1 MNSFAER
8 LAVIEKLLAKIIEI
22 EVEVE
27 KHFSNSVAMEIGVR
41 LDEVYDILLREKGEI
56 LKNWWKMQ
64 KINKKINR
72 VGGD

>member
-1 MNSFAER
+1 MNSFAEK

-41 LDEVYDILLREKGEI
+41 LDEIYDILLREKGEI

-64 KINKKINR
+64 KINKKNK
-72 VGGD
+72 

>member
-41 LDEVYDILLREKGEI
+41 LD
-56 LKNWWKMQ
+56 
-64 KINKKINR
+64 
-72 VGGD
+72 

>member
-1 MNSFAER
+1 MNSFAEK

-41 LDEVYDILLREKGEI
+41 LDEIYDILLREKGEI

>member
-1 MNSFAER
+1 MNSFADK

-56 LKNWWKMQ
+56 LKNWWKIQ
-64 KINKKINR
+64 KINKKINK

>member
-1 MNSFAER
+1 MNSFAEK
-8 LAVIEKLLAKIIEI
+8 LAVIEKLLTKIIEI

-64 KINKKINR
+64 KINKKNK
-72 VGGD
+72 